1 MTVATVA
8 FPAALLLAALA
19 PPPAPETGSAADV
32 ARKVEE
38 RAVAAADLEARFVQS
53 YRSEALGRE
62 VVERGTLRLKR
73 PGRMR
78 WDYDAP
84 DKKTFVSDGKTFYF
98 YVPADKQVIVREQ
111 GGNQGLVSRLL
122 SERGRIL
129 EPFDAG
135 LESSANGLLRLRLT
149 PKRPDPELERAYLQ
163 VDAEYRIRAIEILD
177 AQGNRSRFDFDAI
190 KENVGLADKL
200 FRFEVPRG
208 VEVISG

>member
-19 PPPAPETGSAADV
+19 PPPAPEEGSAADV
-32 ARKVEE
+32 ARRIEE
-38 RAVAAADLEARFVQS
+38 RAVRAADLEARFVQS
-53 YRSEALGRE
+53 YRSDALGRE

-98 YVPADKQVIVREQ
+98 YVPADKQVIVRDQ
-111 GGNQGLVSRLL
+111 GGSQGLVSRLL

-135 LESSANGLLRLRLT
+135 LESSANGLMRVRLT
-149 PKRPDPELERAYLQ
+149 PKKPDPELDRAYLQ
-163 VDAEYRIRAIEILD
+163 VDGEYRIRGIEIID
-177 AQGNRSRFDFDAI
+177 AQGNRSRFDFDGI